1 MSQKTIKRILFGVFG
16 IALLILAGYEF
27 ANAGISTD
35 LVLPGGGGALLSYMA
50 ITGAG

>member
-1 MSQKTIKRILFGVFG
+1 MDKKTVKRILYGMFG
-16 IALLILAGYEF
+16 IVLLILAGHEF

-35 LVLPGGGGALLSYMA
+35 SVVPGGAGGLLSYMA